1 MKLKHLPVLVL
12 ALFAATAFVA
22 SDDAQAKRLGS
33 GRSLGT
39 QRQVTPPPAPA
50 APSAS
55 PSAVAP
61 APAMQGRP
69 AAPPATG
76 SRWLGP
82 LAGLAAGIGLA
93 ALFSHLGLSEGLG
106 TILLLVLLVGGAFFL
121 LRLILARRAG
131 TPAPMQYAGSGA
143 APGSFPPMAPVMR
156 SSTPAAT
163 NLEPVFGGAPT
174 PVAGPATP
182 TGNYPPGFDPD
193 PLAEQAKVQFR
204 RLQAA
209 YDSGDTTTLASVM
222 RPEMFAEIAKEIG
235 QRGRHTPTEIDALDA
250 TVLEVVTEGD
260 QHWASVHFT
269 GQVREDGMVLPS
281 RLDEIWN
288 LAKPVDGST
297 GWLLAGI
304 QQTA

>member
-1 MKLKHLPVLVL
+1 
-12 ALFAATAFVA
+12 
-22 SDDAQAKRLGS
+22 
-33 GRSLGT
+33 
-39 QRQVTPPPAPA
+39 
-50 APSAS
+50 
-55 PSAVAP
+55 
-61 APAMQGRP
+61 MQGRP

-106 TILLLVLLVGGAFFL
+106 SVVLLVLLVGGAFVL
-121 LRLILARRAG
+121 MRLFFARRSGA
-131 TPAPMQYAGSGA
+131 PAPQYAGSGA
-143 APGSFPPMAPVMR
+143 APGTFPPQAPAMR
-156 SSTPAAT
+156 SSTQAAA
-163 NLEPVFGGAPT
+163 NFEPVFGGAPT
-174 PVAGPATP
+174 PVAAPAP
-182 TGNYPPGFDPD
+182 HAGNYPPGFDPG

-222 RPEMFAEIAKEIG
+222 RPEMFTEIAKEIA

-260 QHWASVHFT
+260 QHWASVHFI

>member
-1 MKLKHLPVLVL
+1 
-12 ALFAATAFVA
+12 
-22 SDDAQAKRLGS
+22 
-33 GRSLGT
+33 
-39 QRQVTPPPAPA
+39 
-50 APSAS
+50 
-55 PSAVAP
+55 
-61 APAMQGRP
+61 
-69 AAPPATG
+69 
-76 SRWLGP
+76 

-106 TILLLVLLVGGAFFL
+106 SVLLLVLLVGGAFVL
-121 LRLILARRAG
+121 MRLFFARRAAG
-131 TPAPMQYAGSGA
+131 PTPMQYAGTGTT
-143 APGSFPPMAPVMR
+143 PGGFTPQAPVMR
-156 SSTPAAT
+156 SSTPPVT
-163 NLEPVFGGAPT
+163 DFEPVFGGAPT
-174 PVAGPATP
+174 PAVTPAAP
-182 TGNYPPGFDPD
+182 SGNFPPGFDPA
-193 PLAEQAKVQFR
+193 PLADQAKIQFR

-222 RPEMFAEIAKEIG
+222 RPEMFAEIAKEIA

-250 TVLEVVTEGD
+250 TVLDVVTEGD
-260 QHWASVHFT
+260 HHWASVHFT